1 RRQLTTCYEGRAP
14 ALPST
19 RSLPIIT
26 EASHAA
32 NVDRGRSTIT
42 MWMKRNAGFAVI
54 EALVIATLVALVA
67 GVTII
72 AMTAT
77 TEHTSSAQA
86 CRKEAASFQRA
97 VQQFHD
103 Q

>member
-1 RRQLTTCYEGRAP
+1 
-14 ALPST
+14 
-19 RSLPIIT
+19 
-26 EASHAA
+26 
-32 NVDRGRSTIT
+32 

-103 Q
+103 QDPKHKWPGGDDKQHVFGLVLHDLVAHKPPLFSSSGPDMLA